1 MGVMVLK
8 SIFDIRIVRNFI
20 VGLYIITLLL
30 VIISFLHFRTKKD
43 YCVDYNITSL
53 KYNWLIIMLIATA
66 TAIRLIIII
75 KMIIV

>member
-1 MGVMVLK
+1 MK